1 MKSEPDVWSIDQQ
14 KKAGVKGAPWDGVRN
29 YQAAKN
35 LKGMKKGDLCFFYH
49 SNIGKEIVGIVEV
62 IKEAFLDRT
71 DKDGRFVAVQVKF
84 KEKLKKTVTLEEV
97 KKNKSLS
104 HLSLIKQSRL
114 SVMPIDSKSWKIL
127 NKMSIVK
134 NFMPKK
140 KKIKSKVQ
148 KKILKRYV
156 TRKKVKPI
164 KKKVLKRIEEQELI
178 LKTKPEWV
186 KSALINKAKYQK
198 KYSDSIK
205 NNNEFWKKEGKRI
218 SWIKPYKKIKDV
230 KYGKKEVRI
239 KWYEDGTLNASANC
253 IDRHLKDKKD
263 KTAIIW
269 VGDDP
274 KDSKKISYKQLHA
287 EVSKAAN
294 GLKKLGI
301 KKGDR
306 VTIYLTM
313 VPELAVTMLACARIG
328 AVHSIIFGGFS
339 ADSITT
345 RINDC
350 ESEYI
355 ITADEGVRAG
365 KIISLKHITDEALKK
380 CPNVKKCI
388 VVKRTGN
395 KVSWVKGRDVWYN
408 DLIKDVSN
416 KCEPEEMNAED
427 PLFIL
432 YTSGSTGKPKGV
444 LHTTGG
450 YMVYASMTHQYVFNY
465 KPKDIYWCTADIG
478 WVTGHSY
485 IIYGPLANGATTIMF
500 EGVPTYPDSS
510 RWWQIIDKYKVN
522 IFYTA
527 PTAIR
532 ALMREGDKPVKKTS
546 RKSLKLLGTVGE
558 PINPEAWM
566 WYYKT
571 VGNSKCP
578 IVDTWWQTE
587 TGGILISPQTGA
599 MNLKPGSAS
608 KPFYG
613 IKPSIIDKNG
623 KEIKGAGEGRL
634 CISQS
639 WPGQMRTVYGNHQRF
654 IDTYFSQY
662 DGKYFTGDGARR
674 DKDGYYWIT
683 GRVDDVIIVSGHNLG
698 TAEIESA
705 FVAHPKVAEAAVVG
719 YPHDIKGNGLYCYVT
734 LNVGE
739 RSDLDLE
746 RELKNWVKRQVGAHA
761 RPDII
766 HFSPGLP
773 KTRSGKIMRRILRK
787 IAANEHNQLGDTSTL
802 ADPSVVQ
809 SLVNNRKNI

>member
-1 MKSEPDVWSIDQQ
+1 
-14 KKAGVKGAPWDGVRN
+14 
-29 YQAAKN
+29 
-35 LKGMKKGDLCFFYH
+35 
-49 SNIGKEIVGIVEV
+49 
-62 IKEAFLDRT
+62 
-71 DKDGRFVAVQVKF
+71 
-84 KEKLKKTVTLEEV
+84 
-97 KKNKSLS
+97 
-104 HLSLIKQSRL
+104 
-114 SVMPIDSKSWKIL
+114 
-127 NKMSIVK
+127 
-134 NFMPKK
+134 MPKK
-140 KKIKSKVQ
+140 KKSKNR
-148 KKILKRYV
+148 KKIKKR
-156 TRKKVKPI
+156 TKRKVKKKGLKNKKLVKRNTLSN
-164 KKKVLKRIEEQELI
+164 KKKQNKKESSSVSELI
-178 LKTKPEWV
+178 IKTKPEWI
-186 KSALINKAKYQK
+186 KSSLANKAQYLKRYN
-198 KYSDSIK
+198 DSIK
-205 NNNEFWKKEGKRI
+205 NNNAFWKKEGKRI
-218 SWIKPYKKIKDV
+218 TWIKPYKKIKDV
-230 KYGKKEVRI
+230 KYSTNDVRI
-239 KWYEDGTLNASANC
+239 KWFEDGTLNASANC

-274 KDSKKISYKQLHA
+274 KDSQKISYKQLHQK
-287 EVSKAAN
+287 VSKAAN

-313 VPELAVTMLACARIG
+313 IPELAVLMLACARIG
-328 AVHSIIFGGFS
+328 AIHSIIFGGFS
-339 ADSITT
+339 AESISG
-345 RINDC
+345 RVNDC

-355 ITADEGVRAG
+355 ITADEGVRGG
-365 KIISLKHITDEALKK
+365 KKIPLKATTDEALTN

-395 KVSWVKGRDVWYN
+395 YVFWDDDRDVWYH
-408 DLIKDVSN
+408 DLIKDVPAH
-416 KCEPEEMNAED
+416 CEPEEMNAED

-450 YMVYASMTHQYVFNY
+450 YMVYASMTHQYIFNY

-485 IIYGPLANGATTIMF
+485 IIYGPLSNGATTIMF
-500 EGVPTYPDSS
+500 EGIPNYPDSS
-510 RWWQIIDKYKVN
+510 RWWQIVDKYKVN
-522 IFYTA
+522 TFYTA

-532 ALMREGDKPVKKTS
+532 ALMREGSDPVNKTS

-587 TGGILISPQTGA
+587 TGGILIAPQTGA
-599 MNLKPGSAS
+599 IPLKPGSAT

-613 IKPSIIDKNG
+613 IKPCLVDKDG

-639 WPGQMRTVYGNHQRF
+639 WPGQMRTVYGDHQRF
-654 IDTYFSQY
+654 IDTYFSQF
-662 DGKYFTGDGARR
+662 DGKYFTGDGCRR

-734 LNVGE
+734 LNAGE
-739 RSDLDLE
+739 TETGDLE
-746 RELKNWVKRQVGAHA
+746 RELKLWVRKQIGPLAT
-761 RPDII
+761 PDLIQ
-766 HFSPGLP
+766 FTPGLP

-787 IAANEHNQLGDTSTL
+787 IAANEHGQLGDTTTL
-802 ADPSVVQ
+802 ADPNVVN
-809 SLVNNRKNI
+809 SLVENRKNN